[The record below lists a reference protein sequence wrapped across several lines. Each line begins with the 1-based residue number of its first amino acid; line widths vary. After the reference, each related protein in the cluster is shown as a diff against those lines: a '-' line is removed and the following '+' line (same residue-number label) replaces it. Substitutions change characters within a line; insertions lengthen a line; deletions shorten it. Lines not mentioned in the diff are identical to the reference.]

1 MMFCPN
7 CGTEIKEGSKFCSSC
22 GASLEHFEGAA
33 DEKRRYIDEEGLQ
46 FSGRGSSRIIEEFI
60 ELVKSTTK
68 WSGRFDRR
76 QYVIVFVGIN
86 LMGMVIG
93 FLMGVASEVVEPDGF
108 MDLLLAMF
116 LLAWLVVA
124 VIVSVGAGVR
134 RFHDLDLSG
143 WYFLLLL
150 VPLINFLTFLY
161 LVFKSGK
168 EVGGTR
174 WG

>member
-1 MMFCPN
+1 M
-7 CGTEIKEGSKFCSSC
+7 
-22 GASLEHFEGAA
+22 
-33 DEKRRYIDEEGLQ
+33 
-46 FSGRGSSRIIEEFI
+46 IEQFI

-76 QYVIVFVGIN
+76 QYVIVFFGIN
-86 LMGMVIG
+86 LIGMIVG
-93 FLMGVASEVVEPDGF
+93 FLMGVASVVVEPGGF
-108 MDLLLAMF
+108 MDLLLAMV
-116 LLAWLVVA
+116 LLAWGVVA

-143 WYFLLLL
+143 WHFLLLL
-150 VPLINFLTFLY
+150 IPLINFLTFLY

-168 EVGGTR
+168 EVRETR